1 MQTINV
7 KEQREQVIE
16 NICEIIRTNHVTFEF
31 QVKEKPKGVKVIYEI
46 TQAEMNAMMNKAAE
60 KEEKLMAGK

>member
-1 MQTINV
+1 M
-7 KEQREQVIE
+7 IE